1 MPNVTQVQIARLAN
15 VDRTTVSKIING
27 YQLDQFSLPVIEKV
41 KTAALELGYKL
52 NKRKDSLNIGLIFP
66 LPVGALKVYSNSF
79 RILEAIMGISNALR
93 GTCHSF
99 HVVNYSDDI
108 KPALGQADAYL
119 VWEVPS
125 NNLLKKMDDSGIKY
139 IVLNRITSDYAGSY
153 VIHNDIRAFE
163 MSAEHL
169 ISANHKNIA
178 FVADRPP
185 KEINNYLLAIS
196 AVLQKHGF
204 NFTDSNFF
212 FLSEENNNNQ
222 NILKYLEK
230 NKITGI
236 ISNNDVVGYRVI
248 DIISSSGKKIPQDYS
263 IIINNFIDTC
273 YFNFLKPTGIKTPWY
288 EVAMQGAEILISKL
302 KKKSNYK
309 WMIHEI
315 IEPKIIVGNT
325 VKTL

>member
-1 MPNVTQVQIARLAN
+1 MSNVTQIQIARRAN
-15 VDRTTVSKIING
+15 VDRSTVSKIING

-41 KTAALELGYKL
+41 KAAALELGYKL

-79 RILEAIMGISNALR
+79 RILESIMGISDALR

-99 HVVNYSDDI
+99 HIVNYGDDI
-108 KPALGQADAYL
+108 KQVLGQADAYL

-139 IVLNRITSDYAGSY
+139 IILNRITSGYTGSY
-153 VIHNDIRAFE
+153 VIHDDIKAFE
-163 MSAEHL
+163 IAAEHL
-169 ISANHKNIA
+169 VSANHKNVA
-178 FVADRPP
+178 FVANCPL
-185 KEINNYLLAIS
+185 KEVNNYLLAIS
-196 AVLQKHGF
+196 AVLKRHGH

-212 FLSEENNNNQ
+212 FLSEEDNSNHNL
-222 NILKYLEK
+222 LKYLEK

-248 DIISSSGKKIPQDYS
+248 DTVSSSGKKIPQDYS

-273 YFNFLKPTGIKTPWY
+273 YFNNLKPTGIKTPWY
-288 EVAMQGAEILISKL
+288 EVAMQGAEILISRL